1 MREIKLNKKKVLL
14 YDSIEELPIT
24 RFHKYNKM
32 ILVDAGIGSDLAG
45 LDRLIERVARYVK
58 KNDLK
63 NAEAELENMRQNVY
77 FIQNNISPRY
87 LAFAALVKS
96 VDGVSCDDLSDD
108 GLQKIVNM
116 LSDENHK
123 EVTEHLDS
131 VKKKIDSELREYF
144 PVFFESSSV
153 KEYYD
158 MLKRR
163 TTLILNKITGKE
175 KAGSDEI
182 EKITDDLILFNVP
195 TKFTGKDGFEVNHDK
210 QFEKTCLLMS
220 ENLHTDPKKFTV
232 LAYYNALEYLKE
244 LAKKQNKKIK

>member
-123 EVTEHLDS
+123 EVTDHLDS
-131 VKKKIDSELREYF
+131 VKKKNRFRAKRIFSRILREF
-144 PVFFESSSV
+144 
-153 KEYYD
+153 
-158 MLKRR
+158 KR
-163 TTLILNKITGKE
+163 
-175 KAGSDEI
+175 
-182 EKITDDLILFNVP
+182 
-195 TKFTGKDGFEVNHDK
+195 
-210 QFEKTCLLMS
+210 
-220 ENLHTDPKKFTV
+220 
-232 LAYYNALEYLKE
+232 
-244 LAKKQNKKIK
+244 